1 MSPAEVDSFYSVEV
15 GVVGDISSS
24 PYERTA
30 IASPR
35 KSQHASK
42 LRGLL
47 QDEIEQYRSVE
58 SFPLK
63 PQKIISDPR
72 SVMGDDDIVISDVGA
87 HKIWLSRK
95 YPRYRPN
102 TCIVSNGFASKG
114 IAVPGAVAAKLV
126 YPDRRV
132 VAVTDDGVI
141 LMNSQELETA
151 SRVGAPFVDLIL
163 NDNMFGL
170 IKWKQ
175 MAVFGR
181 SAFVDF
187 TNPDI
192 VRYAESFGAK
202 VYRIEKASELVP
214 ALTAALAWNTLAVID
229 CPIDFSENLKLT
241 EALGALVCPT

>member
-1 MSPAEVDSFYSVEV
+1 MLS
-15 GVVGDISSS
+15 
-24 PYERTA
+24 TA
-30 IASPR
+30 R
-35 KSQHASK
+35 DRVLKSK
-42 LRGLL
+42 LSGKSLPECIA
-47 QDEIEQYRSVE
+47 DK
-58 SFPLK
+58 PLADLE
-63 PQKIISDPR
+63 PAWD
-72 SVMGDDDIVISDVGA
+72 
-87 HKIWLSRK
+87 
-95 YPRYRPN
+95 
-102 TCIVSNGFASKG
+102 KG
-114 IAVPGAVAAKLV
+114 
-126 YPDRRV
+126 
-132 VAVTDDGVI
+132 
-141 LMNSQELETA
+141 
-151 SRVGAPFVDLIL
+151 IL